1 MFYGKRIQVR
11 NALHLLQRKVCG
23 YDGLFRENPPPFCDC
38 KYGWDNTQKPYSET
52 TCCPELRTVVELL
65 DKMTE
70 KEYNKI
76 LSRNIK

>member
-1 MFYGKRIQVR
+1 MFYHSKNETR
-11 NALHLLQRKVCG
+11 NVLHLLQRKACG

-38 KYGWDNTQKPYSET
+38 KYGWDNNSNAYSEQT
-52 TCCPELRTVVELL
+52 GCPELRTVVELL

-76 LSRNIK
+76 LKRE